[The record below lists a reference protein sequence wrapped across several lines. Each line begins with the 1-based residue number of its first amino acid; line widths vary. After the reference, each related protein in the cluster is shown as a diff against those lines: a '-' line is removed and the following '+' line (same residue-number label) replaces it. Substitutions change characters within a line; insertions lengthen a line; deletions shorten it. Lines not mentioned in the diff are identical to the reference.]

1 MITAQHSIFDLSI
14 VPNTSEQLR
23 ISVEVS
29 EQSLAVALYD
39 KSVMQFIGF
48 ESWLLPEKNSDEI
61 TATLSCSEIL
71 NVPTSEICVTILLP
85 AFTHVPL
92 ELFDAQVAGKYLDFA
107 VSQSFS
113 GEVRHEELQAQ
124 QAVCVYRVPEGCI
137 RYFEKMQRKV
147 TYSHFSSL
155 FISKAIAAYGSQ
167 PNTVCIFIHENSFE
181 LVAPIPGKFRLYNT
195 YNFQSAQE
203 FIYFLLL
210 AVKQLGYD
218 PETLNLNVSGGID
231 TDSTLMEIVCKYI
244 RNVNPVT
251 FTADSSLSRKL
262 ENVPKNR
269 YDMLF
274 QKGLNS

>member
-1 MITAQHSIFDLSI
+1 MIQAQHSIFDSSI
-14 VPNTSEQLR
+14 VPHTSEQLR

-39 KSVMQFIGF
+39 KSVLQFIGF
-48 ESWLLPEKNSDEI
+48 ESWLLPEKNIDEI
-61 TATLSCSEIL
+61 TAALSCSEIL
-71 NVPTSEICVTILLP
+71 KVPAQEIFVNMLLP

-107 VSQSFS
+107 VSHSFN
-113 GEVRHEELQAQ
+113 GEVRHEELLAQ
-124 QAVCVYRVPEGCI
+124 QAVCVYRIPEGCS
-137 RYFEKMQRKV
+137 RYFEKTQRKV

-155 FISKAIAAYGSQ
+155 FISKAIDAYGSQ
-167 PNTVCIFIHENSFE
+167 PDTVCIFIHENSFE
-181 LVAPIPGKFRLYNT
+181 LIAPLPGKFRLYNT

-231 TDSTLMEIVCKYI
+231 SDSTLMEIVCKYI

-251 FTADSSLSRKL
+251 FTADSALSKKL
-262 ENVPKNR
+262 ENIPRNR

-274 QKGLNS
+274 QKGFNS